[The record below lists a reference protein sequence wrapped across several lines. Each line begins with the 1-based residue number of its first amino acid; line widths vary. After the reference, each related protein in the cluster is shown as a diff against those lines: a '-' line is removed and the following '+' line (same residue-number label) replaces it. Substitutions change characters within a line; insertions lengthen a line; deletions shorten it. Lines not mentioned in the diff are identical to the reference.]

1 MRCCRFLLCAALKNC
16 DEVRNRTEAQKI
28 QNERLCF
35 CA

>member
-28 QNERLCF
+28 KN
-35 CA
+35 